1 MRREYLFRQIE
12 CAACLCFDMCCM
24 FCIERSPKKRADGRI
39 DKSSLPFSL
48 SLDTDFFINVI

>member
-1 MRREYLFRQIE
+1 MPLVYVST
-12 CAACLCFDMCCM
+12 CAVC
-24 FCIERSPKKRADGRI
+24 SVSKGVQKKRADGRI